1 MSTATQ
7 GRVLGK
13 ALWCCLGISL
23 FVMAVCPQAWSET
36 SVLKQ
41 VRAAEHEQFTRVV
54 LELDGDRPQQVNA
67 TDAARLE
74 VRFETLRVE
83 ASLSQALVEGLELLK
98 EIHAPD
104 PADPDKLAL
113 TLSQPVYVDH
123 YVYEAEDDSTPDS
136 YHLVL
141 DLYPDIEPSP
151 PVPEPQ
157 PEPVQPQEPPQEEVF
172 YQSLDQSK
180 KVKVKTIVK
189 SASGNRTEGREAA
202 AEVQLTRLYR
212 VRVGVHDG
220 FTRVV
225 VDAEG
230 RWPEIIEASSQ
241 TRAEFRFERMER
253 LFPKGMLSRLNKGA
267 VRAVSL
273 DEDGQPRLSI
283 EFKDADTRVQT
294 MFLAGSPPQGD
305 RFRLVI
311 DLYPPSDSGAESQGP
326 SPRGIRDTGNAP
338 VPTGRTV
345 RVAVVRDGPSDA
357 LFRLETG
364 VEKELA
370 ALIPEDTRL
379 VFLRSKSF
387 DAQWDPE
394 AVDRV
399 VMRAVEEPEVDLVF
413 ANGVLCTE
421 HAARTESPLATPVV
435 GGLCIADLGQGQQED
450 PNSKVHFVLTS
461 NRIHRDL
468 SVFRQL
474 VGFSRVHLC
483 MDEVLIQGLPGFQA
497 ARARLEKSLG
507 LEIIPLP
514 AGKEP
519 SSVLKAL
526 GPEVEAVYLTPLLR
540 MSDAHWKRLVQ
551 SLNERS
557 IPTFSLFGH
566 SDVRKGVLASQTP
579 DLWSRLARRLA
590 LDMQQILDGA
600 DPGSLSRDMPLED
613 HLILN
618 GKTASLISF
627 DPRLETFV
635 EAQILHSEALGHQES
650 QARPLSLER
659 AMETAGRRNVRV
671 AIEEFRTREAQEST
685 QQAQSGLLPQAE
697 AAVQAFRIDKDR
709 AKASL
714 ALYPWKR
721 TTGTITVRQLI
732 FDDQVLSRYL
742 AARHLEQ
749 GQDLE
754 ARAIKLDVMARAGEF
769 YLQYLQAR
777 ALERIERD
785 NLDLTRENL
794 RLARIRRRVG
804 MSGPEDVYRWETQVA
819 TQKGDLFAADSRV
832 EKARVALNQ
841 VLGEPQNTRWRAQ
854 EIHLQDQDL
863 YFLGHRFRQILQTAS
878 QVRKLRTYSVKV
890 ALGNAPELE
899 AANQAIRAA
908 EIELAQKERRFYVPT
923 VGASFDYTRE
933 LSREDPELIFGP
945 GETAPQVP
953 PGMAGPDIGSEIND
967 LVSDRDRN
975 EWRVALEL
983 KLPLFQGGKRFHDVD
998 RSQATLSRLRSQRTQ
1013 AAQLLEQQVRS
1024 AVYDLQSSQPRI
1036 GLARRAADQ
1045 AAKNLDLV
1053 QDKYARGAATIID
1066 LLDAQNQALV
1076 QEQAATMAV
1085 YRYLQDLVRFQRAM
1099 AWFEFEKSEQD
1110 RQAWIQG
1117 FARMKLDEEEP
1128 LSPGSVQ

>member
-7 GRVLGK
+7 GRVVGK
-13 ALWCCLGISL
+13 ALWCCLNISL
-23 FVMAVCPQAWSET
+23 FFMVVCPQAWSET
-36 SVLKQ
+36 SVLKRI
-41 VRAAEHEQFTRVV
+41 RAAEHEQFTRVV
-54 LELDGDRPQQVNA
+54 LEFDGNRPQQVNA
-67 TDAARLE
+67 TDEARLE
-74 VRFETLRVE
+74 VRFEALRLE
-83 ASLSQALVEGLELLK
+83 TGFTQASAAELELLK
-98 EIHAPD
+98 EIHIPD
-104 PADPDKLAL
+104 PSDPDKLVLAL
-113 TLSQPVYVDH
+113 SKPVYADH
-123 YVYEAEDDSTPDS
+123 YVYEAENVPASAS
-136 YHLVL
+136 YHLIF
-141 DLYPDIEPSP
+141 DLYPGIEPSSP
-151 PVPEPQ
+151 RPEPQ
-157 PEPVQPQEPPQEEVF
+157 PEPVQPKDPAQEEVF

-189 SASGNRTEGREAA
+189 SASGNRTESREAA
-202 AEVQLTRLYR
+202 AEAQLTRLHR
-212 VRVGVHDG
+212 IRVGVHDG

-225 VDAEG
+225 LDAEG
-230 RWPEIIEASSQ
+230 RWPDSIETSTQ
-241 TRAEFRFERMER
+241 TRAELRFERLER
-253 LFPKGMLSRLNKGA
+253 LFPMGVLSRLNKGA
-267 VRAVSL
+267 VRSVTL
-273 DEDGQPRLSI
+273 DEEGQPRLSI
-283 EFKDADTRVQT
+283 DFEEADTRVET
-294 MFLAGSPPQGD
+294 LFLPGSPPESD

-311 DLYPPSDSGAESQGP
+311 DLYPPSDSGAESQ
-326 SPRGIRDTGNAP
+326 SRSSRGIEDTGHAR

-357 LFRLETG
+357 LYRFETG

-379 VFLRSKSF
+379 VFLRSESF

-394 AVDRV
+394 AVDEV
-399 VMRAVEEPEVDLVF
+399 VQRAVQEPEVDIVF

-421 HAARTESPLATPVV
+421 HAARTESSLATPVV
-435 GGLCIADLGQGQQED
+435 GGLRIAGLGQGQQGGA
-450 PNSKVHFVLTS
+450 SAKVHFVLAS
-461 NRIHRDL
+461 NRIQRDL
-468 SVFRQL
+468 SVFHQL

-483 MDEVLIQGLPGFQA
+483 MDEILLQGLPGFQA
-497 ARARLEKSLG
+497 ARVRLEKSLG
-507 LEIIPLP
+507 LEIVPLP

-540 MSDAHWKRLVQ
+540 MSDANWKTLVQ

-566 SDVRKGVLASQTP
+566 TDVQKGVLASQTP
-579 DLWSRLARRLA
+579 DLWPRLTRRLA

-600 DPGSLSRDMPLED
+600 DPGSLSQDMPVED

-618 GKTASLISF
+618 GQTASRISF
-627 DPRLETFV
+627 DPCLETLV
-635 EAQILHSEALGHQES
+635 EAHVLHSEALGHQQG

-659 AMETAGRRNVRV
+659 AMETAGQRNVRV
-671 AIEEFRTREAQEST
+671 AIEEFRIREAQEST

-697 AAVQAFRIDKDR
+697 AALQAFRIDKDR
-709 AKASL
+709 SKASL
-714 ALYPWKR
+714 SLYPWKR

-732 FDDQVLSRYL
+732 FDDQVLSRFL

-749 GQDLE
+749 SQDLE
-754 ARAIKLDVMARAGEF
+754 ARAIKLDVMARAGEL

-841 VLGEPQNTRWRAQ
+841 VLGEPQDTRWRAHD
-854 EIHLQDQDL
+854 IHLQDQDL
-863 YFLGHRFRQILQTAS
+863 YFLGHRFRRILQTAS
-878 QVRKLRTYSVKV
+878 QVRRLRKYSVEV

-899 AANQAIRAA
+899 AANQAIQAA
-908 EIELAQKERRFYVPT
+908 EIELAHKERRFYVPT
-923 VGASFDYTRE
+923 FGASFDYTRE
-933 LSREDPELIFGP
+933 LSREDPELGFGP
-945 GETAPQVP
+945 GETAPQGP

-967 LVSDRDRN
+967 LVSDRDRD

-998 RSQATLSRLRSQRTQ
+998 RAQATLSRLRSQRTQ

-1053 QDKYARGAATIID
+1053 QDKYARGAASIID

-1076 QEQAATMAV
+1076 QEQAATIAV
-1085 YRYLQDLVRFQRAM
+1085 YSYLQDLVRFQRAM

-1117 FARMKLDEEEP
+1117 FTRMKLDEE
-1128 LSPGSVQ
+1128 